1 MTKHGDA
8 LLQEILD
15 DPAADPPRL
24 VYADHLEQEGELARA
39 NFIRDQIRR
48 TTLPTWDAK
57 AVTLELQERAALDK
71 HAIKWRSKLPPL
83 DGITWGGFSRGFV
96 GSVGVTGLAALNQLD
111 EVRRASP
118 VGSLTMRWPSGA
130 KLPKLPAIQGIEE
143 LTLTG
148 TVMGPDAL
156 KWLASCPLL
165 STLKTLALIDSSL
178 RTGMPH
184 LIKST
189 HCCASCRSLRI
200 PLHRS
205 RQHRCREAG
214 GRDDAAG
221 ARRARSLRRYRRRA
235 AIAAGVSYATPPVT
249 SKSILELAAWPVFAR
264 IHTLDLSGA
273 KLGSQGLLMLLAT
286 PNSKALKKLAIRGIK
301 DGDWDMDDSLG
312 AFKSGPAGTLEELD
326 ISDNDLDPEAAHYL
340 AEAKALRELKVLRLA
355 NVKSTSFDRLG
366 KASWMRSV
374 RVLACNDQ
382 PLPHL
387 LPRAEQLHTLE
398 IAPSSTPLSR
408 IAQLIAANPP
418 PSLLVLDL
426 SKARVDD
433 AGLEAIAALDLPKLV
448 SISLPHVRGAVSN
461 AAVEHLAT
469 SKLGQQLVSFDCG
482 IGDFDRLPPIK
493 NYLARDEL

>member
-48 TTLPTWDAK
+48 TTLPSWDAK

-118 VGSLTMRWPSGA
+118 VGSLTMRWPSGG

-189 HCCASCRSLRI
+189 HLRKLQALRI
-200 PLHRS
+200 PLHDLGNTGVAKLATATTLPALVELDLS
-205 RQHRCREAG
+205 VGTDEG
-214 GRDDAAG
+214 GGYGSGR
-221 ARRARSLRRYRRRA
+221 
-235 AIAAGVSYATPPVT
+235 SYATPPVT

-374 RVLACNDQ
+374 RVLTCNDQ

-398 IAPSSTPLSR
+398 IAPSSTPLSK

-418 PSLLVLDL
+418 HSLLVLDL

-433 AGLEAIAALDLPKLV
+433 AGLKAIAALDLPKLV

-482 IGDFDRLPPIK
+482 IADFDRLPPIK

>member
-8 LLQEILD
+8 LLQEILKN
-15 DPAADPPRL
+15 PASDPPRL
-24 VYADHLEQEGELARA
+24 VYADHLEQEGDLDRA

-48 TTLPTWDAK
+48 ATLPTWDAQ

-71 HAIKWRSKLPPL
+71 HGIKWRSKLPPL
-83 DGITWGGFSRGFV
+83 DGVRWGAFSRGFV
-96 GSVGVTGLAALNQLD
+96 GAVGIDKIEALEEHGAAISK
-111 EVRRASP
+111 ASP
-118 VGSLTMRWPSGA
+118 VSSVTTRWPLA
-130 KLPKLPAIQGIEE
+130 TKLPKLTAMDTIDE
-143 LTLTG
+143 LTFTG
-148 TVMGPDAL
+148 ALMRPDVL
-156 KWLASCPLL
+156 KWLATCPLL
-165 STLKTLALIDSSL
+165 STIRTLNFFGSEL
-178 RTGMPH
+178 RSGLPY
-184 LIKST
+184 LLKST
-189 HCCASCRSLRI
+189 LLRKLQVLRI
-200 PLHRS
+200 PLHLLGNTGVAKLAAATTLPALVELDVS
-205 RQHRCREAG
+205 AG
-214 GRDDAAG
+214 HDEGYSSG
-221 ARRARSLRRYRRRA
+221 RRY
-235 AIAAGVSYATPPVT
+235 SSPPVT
-249 SKSILELAAWPVFAR
+249 SKSVLELAAWPVFAR